1 MVKTSFLFGV
11 GIGIIIIALIGYYV
25 TTGGSTDTD
34 DLSDDITPITIK
46 LTETQ
51 NEKKEWVPNV
61 VYVKVGD
68 KIELTVVN
76 GDDDDEHRLAIP
88 DLGVETGDIPGAN
101 EREVVTFTVDDV
113 GSFVFIE
120 SLAPD
125 FESELC
131 KNEQEGEP
139 QGDEKEFLCVP
150 PGLLIV
156 EE

>member
-1 MVKTSFLFGV
+1 LVKSSFLLGI

-88 DLGVETGDIPGAN
+88 DLGVETNDIPGAN
-101 EREVVTFTVDDV
+101 ERDIVTFTVNEK

-131 KNEQEGEP
+131 EKEQAGEP
-139 QGDEKEFLCVP
+139 QGDEEEFLCVP
-150 PGLLIV
+150 PGKLIV

>member
-1 MVKTSFLFGV
+1 M
-11 GIGIIIIALIGYYV
+11 
-25 TTGGSTDTD
+25 TGGPTDTD
-34 DLSDDITPITIK
+34 DPSEDIKSITVK

-51 NEKKEWVPNV
+51 NEKKEWVPNII
-61 VYVKVGD
+61 YVKVGD
-68 KIELTVVN
+68 KIELTVIN

-88 DLGVETGDIPGAN
+88 DLGVETNDIPGAN
-101 EREVVTFTVDDV
+101 EQEVVTFTVNEA

-131 KNEQEGEP
+131 ELELEGEP
-139 QGDEKEFLCVP
+139 QGDEEEFLCVP
-150 PGLLIV
+150 PGQFIV

>member
-25 TTGGSTDTD
+25 TTGESTDTD
-34 DLSDDITPITIK
+34 DPSGDITPITIK

-88 DLGVETGDIPGAN
+88 DLGVETNDIPGAN
-101 EREVVTFTVDDV
+101 ERDIVTFTVNEK

-131 KNEQEGEP
+131 EKEQAGEP
-139 QGDEKEFLCVP
+139 QGDEEEFLCVP
-150 PGLLIV
+150 PGKLIV

>member
-1 MVKTSFLFGV
+1 LVKSSFLLGI

-61 VYVKVGD
+61 VYVTVGD

-88 DLGVETGDIPGAN
+88 DLGVETNDIPGAN
-101 EREVVTFTVDDV
+101 ERDIVTFTVNEK

-131 KNEQEGEP
+131 EKEQAGEP
-139 QGDEKEFLCVP
+139 QGDEEEFLCVP
-150 PGLLIV
+150 PGKLIV

>member
-1 MVKTSFLFGV
+1 MVKTSILLGA
-11 GIGIIIIALIGYYV
+11 GIGIVIIALIGYYV
-25 TTGGSTDTD
+25 ISGGSTDTD
-34 DLSDDITPITIK
+34 DSTDKIIPITIK

-51 NEKKEWVPNV
+51 NEKKEWVPNT

-76 GDDDDEHRLAIP
+76 GDDDDIHRLAIP
-88 DLGVETGDIPGAN
+88 DLGVETNDIPGAN
-101 EREVVTFTVDDV
+101 EREVVTFTVNNA

-131 KNEQEGEP
+131 ELEKEGEP
-139 QGDEKEFLCVP
+139 QGEEGEFLCVP
-150 PGLLIV
+150 PGQLIV

>member
-1 MVKTSFLFGV
+1 MVKSSFLLGI

-61 VYVKVGD
+61 VYVTVGD

-88 DLGVETGDIPGAN
+88 DLGVETNDIPGAN
-101 EREVVTFTVDDV
+101 ERDIVTFTVNEK

-131 KNEQEGEP
+131 EKEQAGEP
-139 QGDEKEFLCVP
+139 QGDEEEFLCVP
-150 PGLLIV
+150 PGKLIV

>member
-1 MVKTSFLFGV
+1 MVKTPILIGA
-11 GIGIIIIALIGYYV
+11 GIGIIVVLLVGYYV
-25 TTGGSTDTD
+25 LSAGITDTD
-34 DLSDDITPITIK
+34 DSTEDITSITIK

-51 NEKKEWVPNV
+51 NEAKEWVPST

-76 GDDDDEHRLAIP
+76 GDDDDVHRLTIP
-88 DLGVETGDIPGAN
+88 DIGVETSDIPGAN
-101 EREVVTFTVDDV
+101 ERDVVTFTVNEA
-113 GSFVFIE
+113 GTFVFID

-131 KNEQEGEP
+131 QMEQDGEP
-139 QGDEKEFLCVP
+139 QGDEGEFLCVP
-150 PGLLIV
+150 PGNLIV